1 MFAFQLVAD
10 ALDETLLQGK
20 VRWYQAQQRLR
31 RRELQLPPTIKV
43 KPPGARSK
51 TPQLAANDVAKA
63 LAMVLKD
70 PLEEFFEKKE
80 KLAWLRTQVQTAGGD
95 PATVDNTLAE
105 LLAEKAQREADVR
118 SLVLPGMQMERVEM
132 ELRTTREGG
141 QVLGSVFDYLRWL
154 GLSDAV
160 ADWCHWMREEF
171 LGHVDLEISGVVYVE
186 KKLSGQ
192 GQRLTPF
199 TNFAGYR
206 LLTKLCLRKS
216 KIAQSLYDQ
225 ALEVLGRVSVGDQR
239 LHETLDSNAASS
251 SGEVR
256 AFVLGPQEA
265 SAQRP
270 PQPDKTTPLDLNA
283 FIRTCLEDD
292 DVDPQVAERRLAKVA
307 LVRQFQESSSQQLAL
322 AKRQKL
328 ADIEKYK
335 AETRAT
341 QEANIEETRARKEA
355 NIEKLHAERDQT
367 QVERARIQ
375 AERQEVRKAQGQ
387 PKRSASGNVAMPP
400 SWQLRRAARR
410 SATGQPGASF
420 HRRPP
425 MTCSVRTARRS
436 SWASRSGSAHIASAK
451 RLPVVLR
458 YLGKCSTWRW
468 RLDGT

>member
-1 MFAFQLVAD
+1 MEGGVLWLNYNAFVVFVNGLPGTLAQTLKMRSSLFGAFADIGSHYAKTFS
-10 ALDETLLQGK
+10 
-20 VRWYQAQQRLR
+20 
-31 RRELQLPPTIKV
+31 KV
-43 KPPGARSK
+43 KLKR
-51 TPQLAANDVAKA
+51 AA
-63 LAMVLKD
+63 
-70 PLEEFFEKKE
+70 
-80 KLAWLRTQVQTAGGD
+80 
-95 PATVDNTLAE
+95 
-105 LLAEKAQREADVR
+105 
-118 SLVLPGMQMERVEM
+118 S
-132 ELRTTREGG
+132 
-141 QVLGSVFDYLRWL
+141 
-154 GLSDAV
+154 
-160 ADWCHWMREEF
+160 
-171 LGHVDLEISGVVYVE
+171 
-186 KKLSGQ
+186 
-192 GQRLTPF
+192 
-199 TNFAGYR
+199 
-206 LLTKLCLRKS
+206 
-216 KIAQSLYDQ
+216 DQ
-225 ALEVLGRVSVGDQR
+225 AATHLRSETDGPSLKIVS
-239 LHETLDSNAASS
+239 NP
-251 SGEVR
+251 GEER
-256 AFVLGPQEA
+256 NN
-265 SAQRP
+265 RP
-270 PQPDKTTPLDLNA
+270 PKSTPLDLNA

-410 SATGQPGASF
+410 SAQRQPGASF

-436 SWASRSGSAHIASAK
+436 SCASRSGSAHIASAK

-468 RLDGT
+468 RLNGT